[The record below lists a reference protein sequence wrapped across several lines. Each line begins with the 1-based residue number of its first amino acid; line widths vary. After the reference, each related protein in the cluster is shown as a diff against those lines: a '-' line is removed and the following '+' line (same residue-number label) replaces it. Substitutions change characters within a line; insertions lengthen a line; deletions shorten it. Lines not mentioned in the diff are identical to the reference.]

1 MKFAFKIVSGT
12 MLIILVMF
20 SLSGILFIHNH
31 FQQAFELQMKIN
43 AAEFD
48 LEKYSIETMLTEQL
62 SADSTINQERL
73 KDQLYTLSAYMGNS
87 RKLYVA
93 VNEQLVWGN
102 LPFSIDPVTIQNG
115 DMIEYEN
122 MHYALLCS
130 RVKMNQETITVIG
143 AYDISTLYEVRNRNL
158 TYFYFIEILLLL
170 ICVVLISI
178 LAHYLTKPIQS
189 LNEATKAVTSG
200 DLDTVIPITSHDE
213 VGELAA
219 SFVLMIEA
227 IKKRQQELEQALKQR
242 DDFIANFTHELK
254 TPMTSI
260 MGYTKILRQAKY
272 TAADKEKA
280 LNYIYS
286 ETKRLELLSHRL
298 LELMELSANRI
309 ELQKIDAYELLQEAL
324 QLAEERLMIKI
335 HCKAEH
341 AYVLGEHELLISCI
355 INLFENAKKAS
366 DKEIYIALS
375 GKAVTSG
382 YQITVSDHGI
392 GMAQSELKRIDESFY
407 TIDKARSKKSGG
419 YGLGLSLCTRIL
431 KLHHSELHIES
442 EVGKGTDASFLLEIV
457 YEEA

>member
-31 FQQAFELQMKIN
+31 FQQAFELQMKTN
-43 AAEFD
+43 TAEFD
-48 LEKYSIETMLTEQL
+48 LEKYSIETMITEL
-62 SADSTINQERL
+62 GADSAIDQERL

-102 LPFSIDPVTIQNG
+102 LPFAIDSKTIQNG
-115 DMIEYEN
+115 DMITYEN
-122 MHYALLCS
+122 MHYVLLCS

-143 AYDISTLYEVRNRNL
+143 AYDISTLYEVRNQNL
-158 TYFYFIEILLLL
+158 TYFYFIEILLLF
-170 ICVVLISI
+170 ICAGLISV
-178 LAHYLTKPIQS
+178 LAHFLTKPIQS
-189 LNEATKAVTSG
+189 LNEATKAVAGG

-219 SFVLMIEA
+219 SFVVMIEA

-242 DDFIANFTHELK
+242 EDFIANFTHELK

-260 MGYTKILRQAKY
+260 IGYTKILRQAKY
-272 TAADKEKA
+272 STEDKEKA

-309 ELQKIDAYELLQEAL
+309 ELQKIDAYELLQAAL
-324 QLAEERLMIKI
+324 QLAEERLMIEV
-335 HCKAEH
+335 HANVEH
-341 AYVLGEHELLISCI
+341 AYVLGERELLISCI
-355 INLFENAKKAS
+355 MNLLENAKKAS
-366 DKEIYIALS
+366 DNEINISLS
-375 GKAVTSG
+375 GKKTADG
-382 YQITVSDHGI
+382 YLITISDHGI
-392 GMAQSELKRIDESFY
+392 GMAQSELARIDESFY
-407 TIDKARSKKSGG
+407 TVDKARSKKSGG

-431 KLHHSELHIES
+431 KLHDSELHIES

-457 YEEA
+457 YEA

>member
-12 MLIILVMF
+12 MMIILVMF
-20 SLSGILFIHNH
+20 SLSGILLIHNH
-31 FQQAFELQMKIN
+31 FQHAFELQMKTN
-43 AAEFD
+43 TAEFD
-48 LEKYSIETMLTEQL
+48 LEKYSIETMITEL
-62 SADSTINQERL
+62 SADSTIDQERL

-102 LPFSIDPVTIQNG
+102 LPFAIDSKTIQNG
-115 DMIEYEN
+115 DMITYEN
-122 MHYALLCS
+122 MHYVLLCS

-143 AYDISTLYEVRNRNL
+143 AYDISTLYEVRNQNL
-158 TYFYFIEILLLL
+158 TYFYFIEILLLF
-170 ICVVLISI
+170 ICAGLISV
-178 LAHYLTKPIQS
+178 LAHFLTKPIQS
-189 LNEATKAVTSG
+189 LNEATKAVAGG

-219 SFVLMIEA
+219 SFVVMIEA

-242 DDFIANFTHELK
+242 EDFIANFTHELK

-260 MGYTKILRQAKY
+260 IGYTKILRQAKY
-272 TAADKEKA
+272 STEDKEKA

-309 ELQKIDAYELLQEAL
+309 ELQKIDAYELLQAVL
-324 QLAEERLMIKI
+324 QLAEERLMIEVHGTI
-335 HCKAEH
+335 EH
-341 AYVLGEHELLISCI
+341 AYVLGERELLISCI
-355 INLFENAKKAS
+355 MNLLENAKKAS
-366 DKEIYIALS
+366 DKEINISLS
-375 GKAVTSG
+375 GKKTADG
-382 YQITVSDHGI
+382 YLITVSDHGI
-392 GMAQSELKRIDESFY
+392 GMAQSELARIDESFY
-407 TIDKARSKKSGG
+407 TVDKARSKKSGG

>member
-12 MLIILVMF
+12 MMIILVMF
-20 SLSGILFIHNH
+20 SLSGILLIHNH
-31 FQQAFELQMKIN
+31 FQHAFELQMKTN
-43 AAEFD
+43 TAEFD
-48 LEKYSIETMLTEQL
+48 LEKYSIETMITEL
-62 SADSTINQERL
+62 SADSTIDQERL

-102 LPFSIDPVTIQNG
+102 LPFAIDSKTIQNG
-115 DMIEYEN
+115 DMITYEN
-122 MHYALLCS
+122 MHYVLLCS

-143 AYDISTLYEVRNRNL
+143 AYDISTLYEVRNQNL
-158 TYFYFIEILLLL
+158 TYFYFIEILLLF
-170 ICVVLISI
+170 ICAGLISV
-178 LAHYLTKPIQS
+178 LAHFLTKPIQS
-189 LNEATKAVTSG
+189 LNEATKAVAGG

-219 SFVLMIEA
+219 SFVVMIEA

-242 DDFIANFTHELK
+242 EDFIANFTHELK

-260 MGYTKILRQAKY
+260 IGYTKILRQAKY
-272 TAADKEKA
+272 STEDKEKA

-309 ELQKIDAYELLQEAL
+309 ELQKIDVYELIQAAL
-324 QLAEERLMIKI
+324 QLAEERLMIEV
-335 HCKAEH
+335 HANVEH
-341 AYVLGEHELLISCI
+341 AYVLGERELLISCI
-355 INLFENAKKAS
+355 MNLLENAKKAS
-366 DKEIYIALS
+366 DNEINITLS
-375 GKAVTSG
+375 GKKTADG
-382 YQITVSDHGI
+382 YQITISDHGI
-392 GMAQSELKRIDESFY
+392 GMAQSELARIDESFY
-407 TIDKARSKKSGG
+407 TVDKARSKKSGG

-431 KLHHSELHIES
+431 KLHDSELHIES

-457 YEEA
+457 YEA

>member
-73 KDQLYTLSAYMGNS
+73 KDQMYTLSAYMGNS

-170 ICVVLISI
+170 ICAVLISI

-227 IKKRQQELEQALKQR
+227 IKK
-242 DDFIANFTHELK
+242 D
-254 TPMTSI
+254 
-260 MGYTKILRQAKY
+260 
-272 TAADKEKA
+272 
-280 LNYIYS
+280 
-286 ETKRLELLSHRL
+286 
-298 LELMELSANRI
+298 NRNSN
-309 ELQKIDAYELLQEAL
+309 
-324 QLAEERLMIKI
+324 R
-335 HCKAEH
+335 
-341 AYVLGEHELLISCI
+341 
-355 INLFENAKKAS
+355 
-366 DKEIYIALS
+366 
-375 GKAVTSG
+375 
-382 YQITVSDHGI
+382 
-392 GMAQSELKRIDESFY
+392 R
-407 TIDKARSKKSGG
+407 
-419 YGLGLSLCTRIL
+419 
-431 KLHHSELHIES
+431 
-442 EVGKGTDASFLLEIV
+442 
-457 YEEA
+457 